1 MRADDA
7 AILRLTLSGRTA
19 RHWHVLRDRDIWTE
33 TVSQIAEETGRLWIE
48 KLTFAL
54 EAPNAAVDTSATQEL
69 GCLMAQIAAEE
80 GFAAQAQAEV
90 DEVLSQLPPA
100 RRAEL
105 MSDAAALSALTAKL
119 AEAGSENLFALMKG
133 ASE

>member
-1 MRADDA
+1 
-7 AILRLTLSGRTA
+7 
-19 RHWHVLRDRDIWTE
+19 
-33 TVSQIAEETGRLWIE
+33 
-48 KLTFAL
+48 
-54 EAPNAAVDTSATQEL
+54 
-69 GCLMAQIAAEE
+69 MAQIAAEE

-105 MSDAAALSALTAKL
+105 MSNATALSALTQEL
-119 AEAGSENLFALMKG
+119 AGAGSKHLFALMKG